1 MKTSCKQ
8 IKLNGAPVIEMKAGG
23 YLAIIAPTVGSN
35 VARLR
40 DCKNK
45 IEILRYHKENPI
57 KKLTASPEVYGL
69 PTLYFGNRLN
79 RGVLRT
85 SDATYQWPT
94 NESRF
99 QNHIHGFLHKRN
111 HTVVETTVDGDKA
124 IAKTQYIYDEKD
136 LFFEYFPVKFQA
148 DYEFILDENGL
159 HYNFTLTNLSD
170 KKMPYSVCNHTAFK
184 APFMK
189 KGIGKNIRIQIPA
202 VSRCIIDDRC
212 QPTGEFR
219 ALSTYDQQYVNGT
232 KAVDK
237 VVVDNDIYRV
247 QMGELDGAPFYGV
260 HMTDIASG
268 KKVCYEVD
276 ETYKFFIAWNDRG
289 RKGYYCAEPMTA
301 MIDAPNRDLPT
312 DVTNYIELAPG
323 ESKTVGQRIFT
334 K

>member
-8 IKLNGAPVIEMKAGG
+8 VQLNGAPVVEMKAGG

-45 IEILRYHKENPI
+45 IEILRFHKENPI

-79 RGVLRT
+79 HGVLRA
-85 SDATYQWPT
+85 SDATYQWPN
-94 NESRF
+94 NEGRM

-111 HTVVETTVDGDKA
+111 HTVVETSIDGDKA

-136 LFFEYFPVKFQA
+136 LFFEYYPVKFQA

-159 HYNFTLTNLSD
+159 QYNFTLTNLSD

-189 KGIGKNIRIQIPA
+189 KGIGKNIRVEIPA
-202 VSRCIIDDRC
+202 VERCIIDWRC
-212 QPTGEFR
+212 LPTGEFK
-219 ALSTYDQQYVNGT
+219 ALSTYDQQYVKGT
-232 KAVDK
+232 KMVDK
-237 VVVDNDIYRV
+237 VVVNNDIYRV
-247 QMGELDGAPFYGV
+247 KSTELDGKPFYGAI
-260 HMTDIASG
+260 MTDIVTG
-268 KKVCYEVD
+268 KCVCYEVD
-276 ETYKFFIAWNDRG
+276 ETYKFFIAWNDWG
-289 RKGYYCAEPMTA
+289 RKGYYCVEPMTS
-301 MIDAPNRDLPT
+301 MIDAPNLDMPADIT
-312 DVTNYIELAPG
+312 GYVELAPQ
-323 ESKTVGQRIFT
+323 ESKTISQRIFT
-334 K
+334 M

>member
-8 IKLNGAPVIEMKAGG
+8 IQLNGAPVIEMKAGG

-45 IEILRYHKENPI
+45 IEILRFHKENPI

-79 RGVLRT
+79 HGVLRA
-85 SDATYQWPT
+85 SDATYHWPT
-94 NESRF
+94 NEGRL
-99 QNHIHGFLHKRN
+99 QNHIHGFIHKRN
-111 HTVVETTVDGDKA
+111 HTVVETIVDGEKA

-136 LFFEYFPVKFQA
+136 LFFQYYPVKFQA

-170 KKMPYSVCNHTAFK
+170 KMMPYSVCNHTAFK
-184 APFMK
+184 APFTKNGM
-189 KGIGKNIRIQIPA
+189 GKNIRIQIPA
-202 VSRCIIDDRC
+202 TERCVVNYRFL
-212 QPTGEFR
+212 PNGEF
-219 ALSTYDQQYVNGT
+219 AKLSTYDEQYAAGT
-232 KAVDK
+232 KQVDK

-247 QMGELDGAPFYGV
+247 TTGGLDGKPFYGAV
-260 HMTDIASG
+260 MTDIASG
-268 KKVCYEVD
+268 KRVCYEVD
-276 ETYKFFIAWNDRG
+276 EAYKFFIVWNDRG
-289 RKGYYCAEPMTA
+289 RKGYFCPEPMTA
-301 MIDAPNRDLPT
+301 MIDAPNLDLPADIT
-312 DVTNYIELAPG
+312 GYVELSPN
-323 ESKTVGQRIFT
+323 ESRTLSQRIST

>member
-1 MKTSCKQ
+1 MKTSSKQ
-8 IKLNGAPVIEMKAGG
+8 IQLNGAPVIEMKAGG

-45 IEILRYHKENPI
+45 IEILRFHKENPI

-79 RGVLRT
+79 HGVLRA
-85 SDATYQWPT
+85 SDVTYKWPT
-94 NESRF
+94 NEGRL
-99 QNHIHGFLHKRN
+99 QNHLHGFLHTRN
-111 HTVVETTVDGDKA
+111 HTVVETRVDNDKA

-136 LFFEYFPVKFQA
+136 LFFEYYPVKFQA

-170 KKMPYSVCNHTAFK
+170 KQMPYSVCNHTAFK
-184 APFMK
+184 APFVK

-202 VSRCIIDDRC
+202 TERCVINERCI
-212 QPTGEFR
+212 PTGEFKP
-219 ALSTYDQQYVNGT
+219 LSTYDQQYVNGT
-232 KAVDK
+232 KLVDK

-247 QMGELDGAPFYGV
+247 QTGELDGKPFYGAI
-260 HMTDIASG
+260 MTDLASG
-268 KKVCYEVD
+268 KRVCYEVD
-276 ETYKFFIAWNDRG
+276 EAYKFFIAWNDRG

-301 MIDAPNRDLPT
+301 MIDAPNLDMPA
-312 DVTNYIELAPG
+312 DVTGYIELVPR
-323 ESKTVGQRIFT
+323 ESKTLSQRIYT
-334 K
+334 M

>member
-8 IKLNGAPVIEMKAGG
+8 IQLNGAPVVELKAGG

-45 IEILRYHKENPI
+45 IEILRFHKENPI

-79 RGVLRT
+79 HGVLRA

-94 NESRF
+94 NEGRM

-124 IAKTQYIYDEKD
+124 IAKTQYIYDEND
-136 LFFEYFPVKFQA
+136 LFFEYYPVKFQA

-159 HYNFTLTNLSD
+159 QYNFTLTNLSD

-184 APFMK
+184 APFTK
-189 KGIGKNIRIQIPA
+189 KGIGKNIRVEIPA
-202 VSRCIIDDRC
+202 VERCMIDWRC
-212 QPTGEFR
+212 LPTGEFK
-219 ALSTYDQQYVNGT
+219 ALSPYDQQYVNGT
-232 KAVDK
+232 KMVDK
-237 VVVDNDIYRV
+237 VVVNNDIYRV
-247 QMGELDGAPFYGV
+247 KSTELDAKPFYGAI
-260 HMTDIASG
+260 MTDIASG
-268 KKVCYEVD
+268 KRVCYEVD
-276 ETYKFFIAWNDRG
+276 ESYKFFIAWNDWG
-289 RKGYYCAEPMTA
+289 RKGYYCVEPMTA
-301 MIDAPNRDLPT
+301 MIDAPNLDMPADIT
-312 DVTNYIELAPG
+312 GYIELAPQ
-323 ESKTVGQRIFT
+323 ESKTISQHIFT
-334 K
+334 M